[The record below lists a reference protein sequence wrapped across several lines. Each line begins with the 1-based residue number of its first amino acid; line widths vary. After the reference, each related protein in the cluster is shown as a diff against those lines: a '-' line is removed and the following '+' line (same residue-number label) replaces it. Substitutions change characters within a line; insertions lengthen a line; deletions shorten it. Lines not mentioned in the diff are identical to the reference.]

1 MKKNLKIKF
10 IILFISVFF
19 FSHNAFATSLELNVD
34 KTQVN
39 TGEILNV
46 TLFLNS
52 QGESINTIEGDLK
65 YDDNFIKPELVN
77 IGSSFIS
84 FWVEKPDM
92 NTLGVIHFSG
102 IIPGGISTTHSEMF
116 EVIFRAKN
124 VGDTNLLLNNVNVF
138 LNDGKGTIIPT
149 KINNINIKIMKG
161 TDDVFLPVIVKDT
174 VIPEK
179 FVIIRTK
186 DQSIYDN
193 KWFIVFSTMDKGSGV
208 DHYQVCEFFSCV
220 TGESPFLLKQQT
232 PFYRIVVQAYDANG
246 NVRSSVM
253 ASPLFILLLML
264 VLLIA
269 FVLGYYLYRRDFH
282 LYKV

>member
-1 MKKNLKIKF
+1 MFL
-10 IILFISVFF
+10 FF
-19 FSHNAFATSLELNVD
+19 FSHNVYAAVLGFDLD
-34 KTQVN
+34 KNQVKN
-39 TGEILNV
+39 GEIFTS
-46 TLFLNS
+46 TLYLDTEG
-52 QGESINTIEGDLK
+52 QSINTIEGDLK
-65 YDDNFIKPELVN
+65 YDKNILKLEVIN
-77 IGSSFIS
+77 IGGSFIN
-84 FWVEKPDM
+84 FWMEKPD
-92 NTLGVIHFSG
+92 TKTEGTIHFSG
-102 IIPGGISTTHSEMF
+102 IIPGGISTAHSEIF
-116 EVIFRAKN
+116 EVIFRTKN

-138 LNDGKGTIIPT
+138 LNDGKGTIIPA
-149 KINNINIKIMKG
+149 KITDANIKIMKG

-232 PFYRIVVQAYDANG
+232 PFYRIVVRAYDANG

-253 ASPLFILLLML
+253 TSPLFILLLIL
-264 VLLIA
+264 VLLMA

-282 LYKV
+282 LYNV